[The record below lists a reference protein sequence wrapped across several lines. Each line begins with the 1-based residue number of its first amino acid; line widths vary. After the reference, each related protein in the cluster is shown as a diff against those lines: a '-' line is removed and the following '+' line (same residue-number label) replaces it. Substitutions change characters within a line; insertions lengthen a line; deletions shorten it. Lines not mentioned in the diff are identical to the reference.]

1 MKPLWKRG
9 MRLAVMTLGFAG
21 LFVAVNAV
29 PGAATPPNA
38 NFSSMVV
45 ARGTYIDH
53 GSLRFKTGMDVV
65 VTQIISKVG
74 GSSGWHSHPG
84 GAIAIIQQGE
94 VTFYT
99 PVANGDDHQGQGRS
113 DEQGGGRHPNC
124 VITRYTQGQSFVELP
139 GQVGYAK
146 NTGSIDTIIIATFP
160 GVPVGVVGG
169 QRIDQPDPG
178 TCRI

>member
-1 MKPLWKRG
+1 MNTLKRRG
-9 MRLAVMTLGFAG
+9 IRRAVMSLGFAG
-21 LFVAVNAV
+21 VFVAFNAV
-29 PGAATPPNA
+29 QGAATPSVG
-38 NFSSMVV
+38 FSSQVLGRGTEMSHASLALKHGLDIVV
-45 ARGTYIDH
+45 AKIT
-53 GSLRFKTGMDVV
+53 LTP
-65 VTQIISKVG
+65 G

-99 PVANGDDHQGQGRS
+99 PVAKGDDHQGQSQSG
-113 DEQGGGRHPNC
+113 EEGGGRHPNC
-124 VITRYTQGQSFVELP
+124 VITRYTHGQSFVELP

-178 TCRI
+178 TCPV